1 MRRHPAHRTTA
12 MLLCNFGSLDS
23 SDETSSVRAA
33 SNAEVDGD
41 EEVGSD
47 DSSVEIA
54 SVTRPA

>member
-1 MRRHPAHRTTA
+1 